1 MNRFDNG
8 HTAAPRPHFLD
19 PPPQPQPRPSLIL
32 GGAGLLLTMTATAI
46 GTGLWLGLAGAIAWR
61 VFRGLLARND
71 GQGRR
76 FAMAERPN
84 LATPRSAQAHSVWGL
99 T

>member
-46 GTGLWLGLAGAIAWR
+46 GTGLWLGLAAGGFIIMPI
-61 VFRGLLARND
+61 D
-71 GQGRR
+71 QK
-76 FAMAERPN
+76 
-84 LATPRSAQAHSVWGL
+84 PRSDTL
-99 T
+99 